1 VVAVDLYLAWQ
12 IKDEIL
18 ASCIFIVLQY
28 FLDEPVNVGL
38 QKLHAIDH
46 TSIGAQLKFLH
57 YIIKSYQI
65 VNVNSALKI
74 FIMKVLLLCIP
85 YSHSLDQD

>member
-1 VVAVDLYLAWQ
+1 MVAVDLNLARQ

-46 TSIGAQLKFLH
+46 ASIGAQLKFLH
-57 YIIKSYQI
+57 YIIKCYQI
-65 VNVNSALKI
+65 VNVNCALKI
-74 FIMKVLLLCIP
+74 FNFKNHLLCIP
-85 YSHSLDQD
+85 YSHLLDQN

>member
-1 VVAVDLYLAWQ
+1 MVAVDLNLARE

-46 TSIGAQLKFLH
+46 ASIGAQLKFLH

-65 VNVNSALKI
+65 VNVNRTLKFI
-74 FIMKVLLLCIP
+74 IMKIPLLCIP
-85 YSHSLDQD
+85 YSHLLDQD